1 MQIQA
6 AIEAPRL
13 RLPELTPTNKLGSA
27 SAFVPRSQAGKLV
40 QIEGRVSATVRSEL
54 EAMGHELMV
63 QPAWTATVGGMQGV
77 ALHYSDDGVLC
88 GFSGGADPRRDG
100 YAIGW

>member
-1 MQIQA
+1 
-6 AIEAPRL
+6 
-13 RLPELTPTNKLGSA
+13 
-27 SAFVPRSQAGKLV
+27 
-40 QIEGRVSATVRSEL
+40 
-54 EAMGHELMV
+54 MGHELMV

-77 ALHYSDDGVLC
+77 AVHYSDDGVLC